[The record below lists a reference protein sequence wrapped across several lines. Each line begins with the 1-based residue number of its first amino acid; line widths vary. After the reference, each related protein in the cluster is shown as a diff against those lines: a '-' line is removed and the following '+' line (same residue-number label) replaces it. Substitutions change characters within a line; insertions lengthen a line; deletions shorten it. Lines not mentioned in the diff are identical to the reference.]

1 MSRPIGAGRFAPSPS
16 ADLHIGNLRTAVLA
30 WLFAR
35 STDRRFLIRV
45 DDLDDRTRADIG
57 TRQVADLAAIGL
69 TWDEPPEWQTQHPK
83 RYDEAIARL
92 AERELLYEC
101 YCSRKDIQ
109 QAPRAPHAP
118 QGAYPGTCRDL
129 SEAEREARRAQ
140 AGRPPALRLRAGVTS
155 YTVHDLLHGDYTG
168 VVDDLVV
175 RRGDGVPA
183 YNLSVVID
191 DATQGVDQV
200 VRGDDLLPSSPR
212 QAYLD
217 IEQLVRVA
225 REHGADAI
233 HPGYGFLSEN
243 PAFAEACASNGLTF
257 IGPPASSM
265 RAMGDKVEARRRMI
279 AAAVPVVPGTAAL
292 ADEAAAVVEAKRIG
306 YPVMVKAAAGGGG
319 IGMRVA
325 KGAEDLPAAFEAC
338 RRAAQSSFGSP
349 DVYLERYLE
358 HPRHIE
364 MQVLADDHGTTVALG
379 ERECSIQRRHQK
391 LLEETPA
398 VGLTP
403 SRRRAM
409 AEAAVKA
416 ASAVQYRNAGT
427 IEFIVSGE
435 EFYFLE
441 MNTRL
446 QVEHP
451 VTESVLGI
459 DLVREQIRIARGERI
474 PEGGYPE
481 PRGHAIEF
489 RINAEDPLRNF
500 MPTPRRVQRYAP
512 PSGPGVRV
520 DSGIRPHQEISPHF
534 DSLLLKLIVLAHDRE
549 SAIGRGRRALQ
560 EFVLTGPK
568 TTIPFHRALLEERD
582 FINGR
587 ISTSFIQDH
596 PSLVEKTREF
606 DAQHSPFESLYGA
619 GEVAAAIAAGVVL
632 SGDV

>member
-1 MSRPIGAGRFAPSPS
+1 LASVTKVLVANRGEIALRVMRTCREMGIPTVAVFA
-16 ADLHIGNLRTAVLA
+16 
-30 WLFAR
+30 
-35 STDRRFLIRV
+35 
-45 DDLDDRTRADIG
+45 
-57 TRQVADLAAIGL
+57 
-69 TWDEPPEWQTQHPK
+69 EP
-83 RYDEAIARL
+83 DA
-92 AERELLYEC
+92 
-101 YCSRKDIQ
+101 
-109 QAPRAPHAP
+109 RAPHASF
-118 QGAYPGTCRDL
+118 ADERVAL
-129 SEAEREARRAQ
+129 SGE
-140 AGRPPALRLRAGVTS
+140 
-155 YTVHDLLHGDYTG
+155 
-168 VVDDLVV
+168 
-175 RRGDGVPA
+175 
-183 YNLSVVID
+183 
-191 DATQGVDQV
+191 
-200 VRGDDLLPSSPR
+200 SPR

-225 REHGADAI
+225 RKHGADAV

-243 PAFAEACASNGLTF
+243 PALAEACAKNGLTF
-257 IGPPASSM
+257 IGPTAASM

-279 AAAVPVVPGTAAL
+279 AAGVPVVPGTAAL
-292 ADEAAAVVEAKRIG
+292 ADDGAALREAQRIG

-325 KGAEDLPAAFEAC
+325 KRAEELPAAFEAC

-364 MQVLADDHGTTVALG
+364 MQVLADDHGTTLALG

-398 VGLTP
+398 VGL
-403 SRRRAM
+403 SVARRRAM
-409 AEAAVKA
+409 AQAAVTA
-416 ASAVQYRNAGT
+416 AAAVDYRNAGT
-427 IEFIVSGE
+427 VEFIVSGE

-451 VTESVLGI
+451 ITELVVGI
-459 DLVREQIRIARGERI
+459 DLVRQQIRVARGERL
-474 PEGGYPE
+474 PPDGYPP

-500 MPTPRRVQRYAP
+500 MPTPRRVRRYAP
-512 PSGPGVRV
+512 SSGPGVRV

-534 DSLLLKLIVLAHDRE
+534 DSLLLKLIVWADDRE

-568 TTIPFHRALLEERD
+568 TTIPFHRALLEEPD
-582 FINGR
+582 FISGR

-596 PSLVEKTREF
+596 PGLLEKTREF
-606 DAQHSPFESLYGA
+606 EKEPSPFESLYGG
-619 GEVAAAIAAGVVL
+619 GEVAAAIAASVIV
-632 SGDV
+632 SG

>member
-1 MSRPIGAGRFAPSPS
+1 MDIP
-16 ADLHIGNLRTAVLA
+16 TVAVYA
-30 WLFAR
+30 
-35 STDRRFLIRV
+35 
-45 DDLDDRTRADIG
+45 
-57 TRQVADLAAIGL
+57 
-69 TWDEPPEWQTQHPK
+69 EP
-83 RYDEAIARL
+83 DA
-92 AERELLYEC
+92 
-101 YCSRKDIQ
+101 
-109 QAPRAPHAP
+109 RAPHTFFADERV
-118 QGAYPGTCRDL
+118 AL
-129 SEAEREARRAQ
+129 S
-140 AGRPPALRLRAGVTS
+140 GP
-155 YTVHDLLHGDYTG
+155 
-168 VVDDLVV
+168 
-175 RRGDGVPA
+175 
-183 YNLSVVID
+183 
-191 DATQGVDQV
+191 
-200 VRGDDLLPSSPR
+200 SPR

-243 PAFAEACASNGLTF
+243 PAFAEACAKNGLVF
-257 IGPPASSM
+257 IGPLPASM

-279 AAAVPVVPGTAAL
+279 AAGVPVVPGTAAL
-292 ADEAAAVVEAKRIG
+292 PDEGAAAREAERIG

-325 KGAEDLPAAFEAC
+325 KGPEELPAAFEAC
-338 RRAAQSSFGSP
+338 RRAAQSSFGNP
-349 DVYLERYLE
+349 DVYLERYLQ

-364 MQVLADDHGTTVALG
+364 MQVLADDHGTTLALG

-398 VGLTP
+398 VGLRE
-403 SRRRAM
+403 SQRRAM
-409 AEAAVKA
+409 ADAAVNA
-416 ASAVQYRNAGT
+416 AAAVGYRNAGT

-451 VTESVLGI
+451 ITESVLGI
-459 DLVREQIRIARGERI
+459 DLVGEQIRIARGERI
-474 PEGGYPE
+474 PPEGYPK

-512 PSGPGVRV
+512 PTGPGVRV

-534 DSLLLKLIVLAHDRE
+534 DSLLLKLIVWADTRDA
-549 SAIGRGRRALQ
+549 AIGRGRRALR

-568 TTIPFHRALLEERD
+568 TTIPFHRALLEEPD
-582 FINGR
+582 FLRGR

-596 PSLVEKTREF
+596 PSLAEKTKEF
-606 DAQHSPFESLYGA
+606 DREPSPFESLYGA

-632 SGDV
+632 SRETS

>member
-1 MSRPIGAGRFAPSPS
+1 LASVTKILVANRGEIA
-16 ADLHIGNLRTAVLA
+16 LRVMRTCREMGIATVAVYA
-30 WLFAR
+30 
-35 STDRRFLIRV
+35 
-45 DDLDDRTRADIG
+45 
-57 TRQVADLAAIGL
+57 
-69 TWDEPPEWQTQHPK
+69 EP
-83 RYDEAIARL
+83 DA
-92 AERELLYEC
+92 
-101 YCSRKDIQ
+101 
-109 QAPRAPHAP
+109 RAPHAYF
-118 QGAYPGTCRDL
+118 AD
-129 SEAEREARRAQ
+129 ERV
-140 AGRPPALRLRAGVTS
+140 ALRS
-155 YTVHDLLHGDYTG
+155 E
-168 VVDDLVV
+168 
-175 RRGDGVPA
+175 
-183 YNLSVVID
+183 
-191 DATQGVDQV
+191 
-200 VRGDDLLPSSPR
+200 SPR

-225 REHGADAI
+225 REHGADAV

-243 PAFAEACASNGLTF
+243 PAFAEACAKNGLTF
-257 IGPPASSM
+257 IGPTAPSM

-279 AAAVPVVPGTAAL
+279 DAGVPVVPGTAAL
-292 ADEAAAVVEAKRIG
+292 ADDRAAIREAERIG

-325 KGAEDLPAAFEAC
+325 SRVEELPAAFEAC

-349 DVYLERYLE
+349 DVYLERYLQ

-364 MQVLADDHGTTVALG
+364 MQILADDHGTTLALG

-398 VGLTP
+398 VGLSE

-416 ASAVQYRNAGT
+416 AAAVDYRNAGT
-427 IEFIVSGE
+427 VEFIVSGE

-451 VTESVLGI
+451 VTELVVGI
-459 DLVREQIRIARGERI
+459 DLVRQQIRIARGERL
-474 PEGGYPE
+474 PPDGYPA

-512 PSGPGVRV
+512 STGPGVRV

-534 DSLLLKLIVLAHDRE
+534 DSLLLKLIVWADDRE

-568 TTIPFHRALLEERD
+568 TTIPFHRALLEEPD
-582 FINGR
+582 FANGR

-596 PSLVEKTREF
+596 PSLLEKTRELE
-606 DAQHSPFESLYGA
+606 AQRSPFESLYGA
-619 GEVAAAIAAGVVL
+619 GEVAAAIAAGVVV
-632 SGDV
+632 SD